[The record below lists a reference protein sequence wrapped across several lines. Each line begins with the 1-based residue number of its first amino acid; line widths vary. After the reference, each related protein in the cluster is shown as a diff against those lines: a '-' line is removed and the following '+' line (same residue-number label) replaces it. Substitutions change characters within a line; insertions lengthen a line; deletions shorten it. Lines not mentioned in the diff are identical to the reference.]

1 MGDIYDKVA
10 TTLTDFTT
18 DADRYG
24 NQAIKTLA
32 TEIDLTA
39 PPAFEENINTL
50 LALVTDTGLDIPDD
64 FPTAFDPGDP
74 SFQSPAALGSVAERG
89 TSGNKLDDVDFN
101 NQFGTFNATT
111 TAIRPDD
118 APVVTFSDDA
128 PTVIVPDLKDAP
140 EVNDPLEV
148 LLNTGRTYLI
158 PDVELLPIEVAFPDN
173 PTLRTP
179 SALDYHEDSYTPE
192 FINEALTQARSVLG
206 GRTITPAWVWN
217 GIWSR
222 AAGNLHRQERA
233 AVRQAQHEHAARGW
247 MLPGVT
253 LLARE
258 ADARQKTADA
268 ISELSRE
275 NATQQ
280 AQMVREDLWKALE
293 TGLACEKLLFEFDN
307 AYHERALKAAVE
319 TVNSAVSVYT
329 AMAQTHNALVQA
341 ALGKAQTLKMAM
353 EVRLMAY
360 EKTKL
365 ELQIGTLETEQDK
378 RKVELFEAE
387 WKGELT
393 KVQAYAAWAEAV
405 KSYVEAQKANVEAF
419 GLEVQAKQGI
429 VQAWATE
436 WQVYGQHKLEPARI
450 QISAQQAENGLFAQS
465 IAHWQ
470 TAIQQ
475 KRTKFDADLELRKY
489 ELSYDSLDVERYKAE
504 SANFDMLNRASVAYT
519 QAMVQVYQALSQA
532 NLGKMGIDIEAVKAR
547 IAGAA
552 QGADAAAKAGQIA
565 VEQYKA
571 QVGLAVQH
579 MGAQASVLAQLG
591 SAAYSA
597 ANISLGASSSYNNSY
612 SKSES
617 ESVSTNYNWSGE
629 LKPKTV

>member
-10 TTLTDFTT
+10 TTLTDFTA
-18 DADRYG
+18 DADSYG
-24 NQAIKTLA
+24 SQAIQTLA

-39 PPAFEENINTL
+39 PPEFENSINSL
-50 LALVTDTGLDIPDD
+50 LALIADADIDIPDD
-64 FPTAFDPGDP
+64 FPPDFDPGDP
-74 SFQSPAALGSVAERG
+74 NFDSPDKLGSIAKRG
-89 TSGNKLDDVDFN
+89 TSGNKLDAVDFG
-101 NQFGTFNATT
+101 NQFGTFSVYPNKPA
-111 TAIRPDD
+111 PDD
-118 APVVTFSDDA
+118 TPGVTFPDDA
-128 PTVIVPDLKDAP
+128 PTVIVPELKDAP
-140 EVNDPLEV
+140 DVTDPLDV
-148 LLNTGRTYLI
+148 LLSAGRTYLI
-158 PDVELLPIEVAFPDN
+158 PNVELLPIDVKFPDDPRLSA
-173 PTLRTP
+173 PTT
-179 SALDYHEDSYTPE
+179 LDYHEDKYSPV

-206 GRTITPAWVWN
+206 GRTIIPDWVWN

-233 AVRQAQHEHAARGW
+233 AVRQARHDHAARGW

-258 ADARQKTADA
+258 ADARQKAADA
-268 ISELSRE
+268 ISELTRE

-280 AQMVREDLWKALE
+280 VQMIREDLWRALE
-293 TGLACEKLLFEFDN
+293 TGLACEKLLFELDN
-307 AYHERALKAAVE
+307 AFHERALKAAVE
-319 TVNSAVSVYT
+319 MVNSTTAIYNAV
-329 AMAQTHNALVQA
+329 AQVHNALVQA

-365 ELQIGTLETEQDK
+365 ELQVGALETEQDK

-387 WKGELT
+387 WKGEET
-393 KVQAYAAWAEAV
+393 KVRAYAAWADAV

-419 GLEVQAKQGI
+419 GLEVQAKREM
-429 VQAWATE
+429 VNAWATE

-465 IAHWQ
+465 LAHWQ

-475 KRTKFDADLELRKY
+475 KKTKFDADLELRKY

-519 QAMVQVYQALSQA
+519 QVMAQVYQAISQA
-532 NLGKMGIDIEAVKAR
+532 TLGKMGVDIEEVKAK

-565 VEQYKA
+565 VEQFKA
-571 QVGLAVQH
+571 QAGLAVQH
-579 MGAQASVLAQLG
+579 ISAQASVLAQLG

-597 ANISLGASSSYNNSY
+597 ANISLGASSGYNDSV

-617 ESVSTNYNWSGE
+617 ESVSTNYNYSMEG
-629 LKPKTV
+629 